1 MGLQEYAG
9 VEFEDEKYIPEA
21 TVKERGGIYAFLLA
35 KRIVKNQTQANIL
48 LIVASILLM
57 SLAYILSQTF
67 FNNQSN
73 APVLTEEDSYR
84 AGNPNEI
91 DNTLR

>member
-21 TVKERGGIYAFLLA
+21 TVKEKAGIYGFLLA
-35 KRIVKNQTQANIL
+35 KGIVKNEIQANIL
-48 LIVASILLM
+48 LIGVSILLI
-57 SLAYILSQTF
+57 SLAYLLSQTF

-73 APVLTEEDSYR
+73 APILTEEDSYR